1 MGGGAVI
8 VAGVDE
14 AGRGP
19 LAGPVVA
26 AAVVLGRD
34 EAVRLLSMG
43 LRDSKAL
50 SAASRVAIFAEICRM
65 GVAWRAQAA
74 SHRRIDRDN
83 ILAATLWAMNRS
95 VTRLSVKPGLVIV
108 DGPTPIPG
116 LGIPQ
121 RALTRADEFVP
132 SVAAASV
139 VAKVLRDRVMGSL
152 DRLFPCYG
160 FLRHKGYATR
170 EHVEALRLEGPCG
183 VHRKSYHVRGW
194 S

>member
-1 MGGGAVI
+1 VI

-26 AAVVLGRD
+26 AAVVLGRG
-34 EAVRLLSMG
+34 ETARLLSMG
-43 LRDSKAL
+43 LKDSKVL
-50 SAASRVAIFAEICRM
+50 SAASRGAIFAEMCRM
-65 GVAWRAQAA
+65 GVALRAQAA

-83 ILAATLWAMNRS
+83 ILAATLWAMN
-95 VTRLSVKPGLVIV
+95 LSVRRLPVQPGLVIV
-108 DGPTPIPG
+108 DGPAPIPG

-121 RALTRADEFVP
+121 RAFTRADEFVP

-139 VAKVLRDRVMGSL
+139 VAKVLRDRAMESL

-160 FLRHKGYATR
+160 FRRHKGYATR

>member
-1 MGGGAVI
+1 MI

-26 AAVVLGRD
+26 AAVVLGRC
-34 EAVRLLSMG
+34 ETARLLSMG

-50 SAASRVAIFAEICRM
+50 SAASREEIFAEMCRM
-65 GVAWRAQAA
+65 DVDWRAQAA

-160 FLRHKGYATR
+160 FRRHKGYATR
-170 EHVEALRLEGPCG
+170 GHVEALRLEGPCG